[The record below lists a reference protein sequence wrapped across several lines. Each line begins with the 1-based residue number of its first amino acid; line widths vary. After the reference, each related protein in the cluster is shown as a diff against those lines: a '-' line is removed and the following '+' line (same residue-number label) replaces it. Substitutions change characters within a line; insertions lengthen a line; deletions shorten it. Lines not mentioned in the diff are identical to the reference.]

1 MKINN
6 KRFAAFNLFYSH
18 YGCQDFTIQ
27 CSITS
32 FWHYIQDHRE
42 TWTPTAQQIFSRLT
56 STTQP
61 KF

>member
-32 FWHYIQDHRE
+32 FWHYIQDHNE
-42 TWTPTAQQIFSRLT
+42 KPGLQQHS
-56 STTQP
+56 
-61 KF
+61 KFLVG